1 MSAQPTIEGEAAGP
15 DYGSAAIG
23 PDDRGTGWKW
33 CKRNRTWRVDVRL
46 EAPRRPRQLPEV
58 PQLQEQ
64 ERAAEPV
71 ATADSFMSAR
81 SSETVEGGV
90 RNVWM
95 SFGEM
100 FQRRFVN
107 PVRSFAGQ
115 STSMLSGE
123 MQQAMQVH
131 ATRDTLISLQ
141 RIRAEEDGSSSS
153 LNQDMI
159 LEEVRRQVGEAM
171 RGRDQEVHLLRQRNE
186 ELERAL
192 VEANTVMRAR
202 GAGGGVQSTTTES
215 GGAQG
220 RLGDNPSEVAVGV
233 KELPRAPDPVPQRSG
248 VPGGNLSGAHGSEL
262 HCEAGL
268 SGPPGLGKAKERT
281 MTTTRAPVEAPS
293 GSGRERSE
301 DTRGGGNAEP
311 LHLLVEGMRQ
321 LQQVYMGRADAK
333 DSEMKVGSAELPEM
347 PPVGPES
354 AVAFSD
360 WLYETEQ
367 AVGGLSDK
375 ASEWFGMCLRLA
387 QETYEVYQQSDPL
400 ARLSLEP
407 RRSVELMDGKWSRLE
422 RRVLTMMLGT
432 LQKAAKDDAVTHR
445 ISSVPALLFRLHVL
459 YAPGSSSERAAILR
473 QLEGA
478 NAGASPAD
486 TVAALRKWRRHLQRA
501 EEMRVAVPDS
511 SILLRGIEA
520 IAGKAIEANQD
531 VKFRLAL
538 SRNQLQL
545 QYRPTYDGVLSYYN
559 HVIAEL
565 QQAAPMRTSQPA
577 PSSSNATTEAA
588 KLKALGTNSAG
599 TGDTTSPRRGANQ
612 ASGKV
617 PCRFFAGDNGC
628 TKGSSCKFDHTFAS
642 KEAKKAKCWHCGAI
656 HHTQKDCPVKAGRTS
671 PTRPKASPQ
680 PTTSTSTA
688 ASGSG
693 PSSAATLNQA
703 AVQHQQALIDSLQGT
718 LSSSAST
725 TAPPATTS
733 VGPVNSGAVSH
744 QAAAGQSAEAEDK
757 KTQEI
762 TALLQEANAMLNKL
776 TRLQA
781 IQVATDTSLQEL
793 STQMRSLGLQDEER
807 MALLDSGASH
817 PFRER
822 DDQETMRETPVR
834 VDLAGGQSVVLQQN
848 QAGTLLP
855 TTTGRN
861 PQDVSTILPLGALV
875 QSLGCELTW
884 TRRGGL
890 KIVHPQ
896 FGTLK
901 TVVRGNCPL
910 LGETQAL
917 ELIHQLE
924 QRKLQELKKATAE
937 TFLQTMSDV
946 KEWDELFALYVQ
958 TGERSSLLQ
967 ALQAPG
973 SPLQGLENQLIAML
987 AVDVDKSEEAGKK
1000 YLKAIPM
1007 RRAQRK
1013 VLLSRRWVV
1022 KLYERDGEDSEPF
1035 KVVETDKVVFLNVN
1049 VHRSRGFSMKG
1060 SSPMYTA
1067 LMWAALRGQIEGIVG
1082 APPSNSCVE
1091 LTTKQLLLWM
1101 VAKEG
1106 ARLHRQTSPYLAVEF
1121 DPNARWW
1128 TSTTWQGFQRE
1139 YQIPVTQ
1146 VFPTQAAE
1154 SYCVATNLELCGG
1167 DDVGWGPG
1175 VEAYNKAPKGWSLSF
1190 QRMLA
1195 KGIFAWRRVPEPLM
1209 LCAARGGDEA
1219 MSPEELRRW
1228 KRHVANG
1235 HLPYNRRC
1243 RTCVETAAT
1252 GRSHRRVIA
1261 PSCYTL
1267 SLDLCGPFRV
1277 KGETADA
1284 KGYRYALVGNY
1295 TMPLISGYKDYQI
1308 PEELLEQD
1316 LQGEEEATVESLDD
1330 GGGIGESPEEDLFE
1344 EGHEPEPEVSDQ
1356 VKGELDGENDEYKKL
1371 FKEIRDTVQYQN
1383 LHYMIPLKTRTAPE
1397 VEAAIRLLYVQL
1409 RSEGLPLQRVHS
1421 DRARELRGQG
1431 IRRWLLERDVYPTTG
1446 EAQSPQSNGRAEKV
1460 VQMLKRRARTLLQ
1473 TAKLPRVCW
1482 PLAMGHAAWAQRE
1495 CALGRSRNVV
1505 AFGSHVVIK
1514 AKVFGQ
1520 GGKFDLNN
1528 KWDNGYF
1535 VGPSTEV
1542 RGGYVVRDEHGRYLT
1557 TMHMKTDVLQVEEI
1571 TGPVEAEACL
1581 PMPST
1586 RLRRK
1591 VKVVQEEGD
1600 VPLPARDSGE
1610 DFVERDMAVIYND
1623 KEQYDVEVKVINGE
1637 KYILGGGFKERYMIY
1652 AFANQCQEYILD
1664 SEGVLESLPVEGD
1677 GEEEGTLSRSL
1688 LRLNEIQ
1695 QSLIDEMMDRSSLLQ
1710 DLLEEEDE
1718 RLKDLHDVQQEG
1730 LDGARQVH
1738 GEIMQ
1743 MLETVEKGL
1752 SREQRVRDECLL
1764 KAVSVN
1770 DDIQDY
1776 EKLLAELEGDLQV
1789 THTVPLQQVKPVVG
1803 QWRPAIEKELGNL
1816 FEKTGTLKRIKM
1828 SEARRMEAE
1837 GRLRLVPSKGVF
1849 TIKPPAEKGQG
1860 FKRKYRLVLCGNFID
1875 PADSCGSLYAGGV
1888 GAETLRTLLAADSD
1902 VWFVVYK
1909 SPEEEGD
1916 GNLVALLVTYVD
1928 DLFYIGPPKLVILLH
1943 KWISEEWP
1951 WSELQWATAPEGIR
1965 YLGMEVYQRESG
1977 EYEVTQQGYI
1987 MDLLR
1992 AHDLLQAPKTLLP
2005 CPKEWITDDVDPE
2018 PETFTEADLRFGQR
2032 LIGEQLWLAMR
2043 CRPDLHFTVSYCASW
2058 VSKHPKRIA
2067 RLALRVLSYLHK
2079 TAGMRMILGQPNEVA
2094 EDDIVINNQTA
2105 RQTSGNNNAAAA
2117 VNNKVVSGFKDLKL
2131 VGYSDASFAPF
2142 GNRSYGASLITVE
2155 DSPVAWRCSKQS
2167 FVMLSIM
2174 ESELYQATE
2183 AAVLMENVGVLLDEL
2198 AGQALPRLMKV
2209 DNASAVA
2216 MLNGGPGS
2224 WRTRHLKVRS
2234 AYLLERIQQQWLSVE
2249 HIEGGLQRADLAT
2262 KAHSKVRLWTLLK
2275 LWRFEGLPDEA
2286 EATIMLKMI
2295 AAMCVTKALEI
2306 FPIAQ
2311 ATAVEETS
2319 TIARTGMDELLL
2331 FTVVACV
2338 VAVMAWE
2345 GLKLLG
2351 GYIWNCCFK
2360 LGKGRKAKRLRDFAK
2375 AAAEAEIAIVC
2386 PEQNYYNSEYEEA
2399 QCNDP
2404 ESNEALD
2411 KRSRSSV
2418 NSLEFDVMS
2427 DAV

>member
-1 MSAQPTIEGEAAGP
+1 
-15 DYGSAAIG
+15 
-23 PDDRGTGWKW
+23 
-33 CKRNRTWRVDVRL
+33 
-46 EAPRRPRQLPEV
+46 
-58 PQLQEQ
+58 
-64 ERAAEPV
+64 
-71 ATADSFMSAR
+71 
-81 SSETVEGGV
+81 
-90 RNVWM
+90 
-95 SFGEM
+95 
-100 FQRRFVN
+100 
-107 PVRSFAGQ
+107 
-115 STSMLSGE
+115 
-123 MQQAMQVH
+123 
-131 ATRDTLISLQ
+131 
-141 RIRAEEDGSSSS
+141 
-153 LNQDMI
+153 
-159 LEEVRRQVGEAM
+159 
-171 RGRDQEVHLLRQRNE
+171 
-186 ELERAL
+186 
-192 VEANTVMRAR
+192 
-202 GAGGGVQSTTTES
+202 
-215 GGAQG
+215 
-220 RLGDNPSEVAVGV
+220 
-233 KELPRAPDPVPQRSG
+233 
-248 VPGGNLSGAHGSEL
+248 
-262 HCEAGL
+262 
-268 SGPPGLGKAKERT
+268 
-281 MTTTRAPVEAPS
+281 
-293 GSGRERSE
+293 
-301 DTRGGGNAEP
+301 
-311 LHLLVEGMRQ
+311 MRQ

-781 IQVATDTSLQEL
+781 IQ
-793 STQMRSLGLQDEER
+793 
-807 MALLDSGASH
+807 
-817 PFRER
+817 
-822 DDQETMRETPVR
+822 
-834 VDLAGGQSVVLQQN
+834 
-848 QAGTLLP
+848 
-855 TTTGRN
+855 
-861 PQDVSTILPLGALV
+861 
-875 QSLGCELTW
+875 
-884 TRRGGL
+884 
-890 KIVHPQ
+890 
-896 FGTLK
+896 
-901 TVVRGNCPL
+901 
-910 LGETQAL
+910 
-917 ELIHQLE
+917 
-924 QRKLQELKKATAE
+924 
-937 TFLQTMSDV
+937 
-946 KEWDELFALYVQ
+946 
-958 TGERSSLLQ
+958 
-967 ALQAPG
+967 
-973 SPLQGLENQLIAML
+973 
-987 AVDVDKSEEAGKK
+987 
-1000 YLKAIPM
+1000 
-1007 RRAQRK
+1007 
-1013 VLLSRRWVV
+1013 
-1022 KLYERDGEDSEPF
+1022 DSEPF

-1049 VHRSRGFSMKG
+1049 VHR
-1060 SSPMYTA
+1060 
-1067 LMWAALRGQIEGIVG
+1067 QIEGIVG

-1243 RTCVETAAT
+1243 RTSVETAAT

-1316 LQGEEEATVESLDD
+1316 LKGEEEATVESLDD

-1344 EGHEPEPEVSDQ
+1344 EGRRRRLKQRFDYCMSSSGQKDFLYNEYIRTEPGNYEDKEFVGGYWS
-1356 VKGELDGENDEYKKL
+1356 VTCTRRRGKL
-1371 FKEIRDTVQYQN
+1371 KVLSQME
-1383 LHYMIPLKTRTAPE
+1383 
-1397 VEAAIRLLYVQL
+1397 
-1409 RSEGLPLQRVHS
+1409 
-1421 DRARELRGQG
+1421 ELR
-1431 IRRWLLERDVYPTTG
+1431 
-1446 EAQSPQSNGRAEKV
+1446 
-1460 VQMLKRRARTLLQ
+1460 
-1473 TAKLPRVCW
+1473 
-1482 PLAMGHAAWAQRE
+1482 
-1495 CALGRSRNVV
+1495 RSY
-1505 AFGSHVVIK
+1505 S
-1514 AKVFGQ
+1514 
-1520 GGKFDLNN
+1520 GKFDLNN

-1542 RGGYVVRDEHGRYLT
+1542 RGGYVVRDEHGGS
-1557 TMHMKTDVLQVEEI
+1557 M
-1571 TGPVEAEACL
+1571 
-1581 PMPST
+1581 ST
-1586 RLRRK
+1586 NALNETAK
-1591 VKVVQEEGD
+1591 K
-1600 VPLPARDSGE
+1600 GE

-1888 GAETLRTLLAADSD
+1888 GAETLRTLLAADSE

-1951 WSELQWATAPEGIR
+1951 CSELQWATAPEGIR

-2295 AAMCVTKALEI
+2295 AAMCVTKALEMV
-2306 FPIAQ
+2306 PIAQ

-2411 KRSRSSV
+2411 KR
-2418 NSLEFDVMS
+2418 LMG
-2427 DAV
+2427 

>member
-1 MSAQPTIEGEAAGP
+1 
-15 DYGSAAIG
+15 
-23 PDDRGTGWKW
+23 
-33 CKRNRTWRVDVRL
+33 
-46 EAPRRPRQLPEV
+46 
-58 PQLQEQ
+58 
-64 ERAAEPV
+64 
-71 ATADSFMSAR
+71 
-81 SSETVEGGV
+81 
-90 RNVWM
+90 
-95 SFGEM
+95 
-100 FQRRFVN
+100 
-107 PVRSFAGQ
+107 
-115 STSMLSGE
+115 
-123 MQQAMQVH
+123 
-131 ATRDTLISLQ
+131 
-141 RIRAEEDGSSSS
+141 
-153 LNQDMI
+153 
-159 LEEVRRQVGEAM
+159 
-171 RGRDQEVHLLRQRNE
+171 
-186 ELERAL
+186 
-192 VEANTVMRAR
+192 
-202 GAGGGVQSTTTES
+202 
-215 GGAQG
+215 
-220 RLGDNPSEVAVGV
+220 
-233 KELPRAPDPVPQRSG
+233 
-248 VPGGNLSGAHGSEL
+248 
-262 HCEAGL
+262 
-268 SGPPGLGKAKERT
+268 
-281 MTTTRAPVEAPS
+281 
-293 GSGRERSE
+293 
-301 DTRGGGNAEP
+301 
-311 LHLLVEGMRQ
+311 
-321 LQQVYMGRADAK
+321 
-333 DSEMKVGSAELPEM
+333 
-347 PPVGPES
+347 
-354 AVAFSD
+354 
-360 WLYETEQ
+360 
-367 AVGGLSDK
+367 
-375 ASEWFGMCLRLA
+375 
-387 QETYEVYQQSDPL
+387 
-400 ARLSLEP
+400 
-407 RRSVELMDGKWSRLE
+407 
-422 RRVLTMMLGT
+422 
-432 LQKAAKDDAVTHR
+432 
-445 ISSVPALLFRLHVL
+445 
-459 YAPGSSSERAAILR
+459 
-473 QLEGA
+473 
-478 NAGASPAD
+478 
-486 TVAALRKWRRHLQRA
+486 
-501 EEMRVAVPDS
+501 
-511 SILLRGIEA
+511 
-520 IAGKAIEANQD
+520 
-531 VKFRLAL
+531 
-538 SRNQLQL
+538 
-545 QYRPTYDGVLSYYN
+545 
-559 HVIAEL
+559 
-565 QQAAPMRTSQPA
+565 
-577 PSSSNATTEAA
+577 
-588 KLKALGTNSAG
+588 
-599 TGDTTSPRRGANQ
+599 
-612 ASGKV
+612 
-617 PCRFFAGDNGC
+617 
-628 TKGSSCKFDHTFAS
+628 
-642 KEAKKAKCWHCGAI
+642 
-656 HHTQKDCPVKAGRTS
+656 
-671 PTRPKASPQ
+671 
-680 PTTSTSTA
+680 
-688 ASGSG
+688 
-693 PSSAATLNQA
+693 
-703 AVQHQQALIDSLQGT
+703 
-718 LSSSAST
+718 
-725 TAPPATTS
+725 
-733 VGPVNSGAVSH
+733 
-744 QAAAGQSAEAEDK
+744 
-757 KTQEI
+757 
-762 TALLQEANAMLNKL
+762 
-776 TRLQA
+776 
-781 IQVATDTSLQEL
+781 
-793 STQMRSLGLQDEER
+793 
-807 MALLDSGASH
+807 
-817 PFRER
+817 
-822 DDQETMRETPVR
+822 
-834 VDLAGGQSVVLQQN
+834 
-848 QAGTLLP
+848 
-855 TTTGRN
+855 
-861 PQDVSTILPLGALV
+861 
-875 QSLGCELTW
+875 
-884 TRRGGL
+884 
-890 KIVHPQ
+890 
-896 FGTLK
+896 
-901 TVVRGNCPL
+901 
-910 LGETQAL
+910 
-917 ELIHQLE
+917 
-924 QRKLQELKKATAE
+924 
-937 TFLQTMSDV
+937 
-946 KEWDELFALYVQ
+946 
-958 TGERSSLLQ
+958 
-967 ALQAPG
+967 
-973 SPLQGLENQLIAML
+973 
-987 AVDVDKSEEAGKK
+987 
-1000 YLKAIPM
+1000 
-1007 RRAQRK
+1007 
-1013 VLLSRRWVV
+1013 
-1022 KLYERDGEDSEPF
+1022 DSEPF

-1049 VHRSRGFSMKG
+1049 VHRR
-1060 SSPMYTA
+1060 
-1067 LMWAALRGQIEGIVG
+1067 QIEGIVG

-1243 RTCVETAAT
+1243 RTSVETAAT

-1316 LQGEEEATVESLDD
+1316 LKGEEEATVESLDD

-1371 FKEIRDTVQYQN
+1371 FKEIRDTVQYQ
-1383 LHYMIPLKTRTAPE
+1383 LKQRFDYCMSSSGQKDFLYNEYIRTEPGNYEDKEFVGGYWSVTCRTDAEEKGENVIADSKIATSMLAFGYGSRWFKKKEMFLYQQEIQVFLYQREIQNRE
-1397 VEAAIRLLYVQL
+1397 VHR
-1409 RSEGLPLQRVHS
+1409 RVHPG
-1421 DRARELRGQG
+1421 RRLRGKGALMGMSASSPVQSDG
-1431 IRRWLLERDVYPTTG
+1431 NRDVPLTFLERDI
-1446 EAQSPQSNGRAEKV
+1446 E
-1460 VQMLKRRARTLLQ
+1460 
-1473 TAKLPRVCW
+1473 
-1482 PLAMGHAAWAQRE
+1482 
-1495 CALGRSRNVV
+1495 
-1505 AFGSHVVIK
+1505 
-1514 AKVFGQ
+1514 
-1520 GGKFDLNN
+1520 
-1528 KWDNGYF
+1528 
-1535 VGPSTEV
+1535 
-1542 RGGYVVRDEHGRYLT
+1542 
-1557 TMHMKTDVLQVEEI
+1557 
-1571 TGPVEAEACL
+1571 
-1581 PMPST
+1581 
-1586 RLRRK
+1586 
-1591 VKVVQEEGD
+1591 
-1600 VPLPARDSGE
+1600 
-1610 DFVERDMAVIYND
+1610 DMAVIYND

-1888 GAETLRTLLAADSD
+1888 GAETLRTLLAADSE

-2032 LIGEQLWLAMR
+2032 LIGEQLWLA
-2043 CRPDLHFTVSYCASW
+2043 
-2058 VSKHPKRIA
+2058 
-2067 RLALRVLSYLHK
+2067 
-2079 TAGMRMILGQPNEVA
+2079 MRMILGQPNEVA

-2411 KRSRSSV
+2411 KR
-2418 NSLEFDVMS
+2418 LMG
-2427 DAV
+2427 

>member
-1 MSAQPTIEGEAAGP
+1 
-15 DYGSAAIG
+15 
-23 PDDRGTGWKW
+23 
-33 CKRNRTWRVDVRL
+33 
-46 EAPRRPRQLPEV
+46 
-58 PQLQEQ
+58 
-64 ERAAEPV
+64 
-71 ATADSFMSAR
+71 
-81 SSETVEGGV
+81 
-90 RNVWM
+90 
-95 SFGEM
+95 
-100 FQRRFVN
+100 
-107 PVRSFAGQ
+107 
-115 STSMLSGE
+115 
-123 MQQAMQVH
+123 
-131 ATRDTLISLQ
+131 
-141 RIRAEEDGSSSS
+141 
-153 LNQDMI
+153 
-159 LEEVRRQVGEAM
+159 
-171 RGRDQEVHLLRQRNE
+171 
-186 ELERAL
+186 
-192 VEANTVMRAR
+192 
-202 GAGGGVQSTTTES
+202 
-215 GGAQG
+215 
-220 RLGDNPSEVAVGV
+220 
-233 KELPRAPDPVPQRSG
+233 
-248 VPGGNLSGAHGSEL
+248 
-262 HCEAGL
+262 
-268 SGPPGLGKAKERT
+268 

-1316 LQGEEEATVESLDD
+1316 LKGEEEATVESLDD

-1600 VPLPARDSGE
+1600 VPLPARDSGQRSSSSGPFGE
-1610 DFVERDMAVIYND
+1610 VVVPTEGGVPLPARDSEQRSSSSGPSGEVVVPNMSEPSGSGPTGDDDSPPTPRRRLRGKGALMGMSASSPVQSDGNRDVPLTFLERDIEDMAVIYND
-1623 KEQYDVEVKVINGE
+1623 KEQYDVEAVLRIFGMLERTNLQGSKAVIRKSETDSTSWTTGMFTHGGVSGLRRTTRRMPETTTFMVEAAKRLTGRDEFGVVAITRGARLRAHRDSHNNSATE
-1637 KYILGGGFKERYMIY
+1637 NTVMALTEFKGGGIWVEGEGDQWREVHPGRWVQGKVHDLRLCEPVSFNPKKWHETQKFEGDRVVLMTYTPRTTKLKQPQLQQLQELGFVIPRCLDEGVS
-1652 AFANQCQEYILD
+1652 AEATHALEGQEYILD

-1888 GAETLRTLLAADSD
+1888 GAETLRTLLAATSRRG
-1902 VWFVVYK
+1902 WR
-1909 SPEEEGD
+1909 G
-1916 GNLVALLVTYVD
+1916 ATT
-1928 DLFYIGPPKLVILLH
+1928 DLF
-1943 KWISEEWP
+1943 
-1951 WSELQWATAPEGIR
+1951 
-1965 YLGMEVYQRESG
+1965 
-1977 EYEVTQQGYI
+1977 
-1987 MDLLR
+1987 
-1992 AHDLLQAPKTLLP
+1992 
-2005 CPKEWITDDVDPE
+2005 
-2018 PETFTEADLRFGQR
+2018 
-2032 LIGEQLWLAMR
+2032 
-2043 CRPDLHFTVSYCASW
+2043 
-2058 VSKHPKRIA
+2058 
-2067 RLALRVLSYLHK
+2067 
-2079 TAGMRMILGQPNEVA
+2079 QP
-2094 EDDIVINNQTA
+2094 
-2105 RQTSGNNNAAAA
+2105 
-2117 VNNKVVSGFKDLKL
+2117 L
-2131 VGYSDASFAPF
+2131 
-2142 GNRSYGASLITVE
+2142 
-2155 DSPVAWRCSKQS
+2155 SKQS
-2167 FVMLSIM
+2167 
-2174 ESELYQATE
+2174 
-2183 AAVLMENVGVLLDEL
+2183 
-2198 AGQALPRLMKV
+2198 GQLP
-2209 DNASAVA
+2209 
-2216 MLNGGPGS
+2216 
-2224 WRTRHLKVRS
+2224 
-2234 AYLLERIQQQWLSVE
+2234 
-2249 HIEGGLQRADLAT
+2249 
-2262 KAHSKVRLWTLLK
+2262 
-2275 LWRFEGLPDEA
+2275 F
-2286 EATIMLKMI
+2286 
-2295 AAMCVTKALEI
+2295 
-2306 FPIAQ
+2306 
-2311 ATAVEETS
+2311 
-2319 TIARTGMDELLL
+2319 L
-2331 FTVVACV
+2331 FTRLFHHGYYKNLNILRMVKHGWYVVHY
-2338 VAVMAWE
+2338 MA
-2345 GLKLLG
+2345 
-2351 GYIWNCCFK
+2351 
-2360 LGKGRKAKRLRDFAK
+2360 
-2375 AAAEAEIAIVC
+2375 
-2386 PEQNYYNSEYEEA
+2386 
-2399 QCNDP
+2399 
-2404 ESNEALD
+2404 
-2411 KRSRSSV
+2411 
-2418 NSLEFDVMS
+2418 
-2427 DAV
+2427 